1 MYMILFIS
9 QLIESSHNMGGG
21 YGTDP
26 LLSLLRCIHPESKAQ
41 ESMLLYEAGMPKGKK
56 SGLETT

>member
-1 MYMILFIS
+1 MIPFIS

-26 LLSLLRCIHPESKAQ
+26 LLSLLRFIHAESKTQ
-41 ESMLLYEAGMPKGKK
+41 ESMLLHEAGMPKGKK

>member
-1 MYMILFIS
+1 MIPFIPQS
-9 QLIESSHNMGGG
+9 IESSHKMGGG

-26 LLSLLRCIHPESKAQ
+26 LLSLLRFIHAKPKTQ

>member
-1 MYMILFIS
+1 
-9 QLIESSHNMGGG
+9 MGGG

-26 LLSLLRCIHPESKAQ
+26 LLSLLRFIHTKSKTQ

>member
-1 MYMILFIS
+1 MISFIS

-26 LLSLLRCIHPESKAQ
+26 LLSLLRFIHINSKTQ
-41 ESMLLYEAGMPKGKK
+41 KSMLLYEAGMPKGKK
-56 SGLETT
+56 SGLEAT